1 MAETKEESVK
11 NIRKSITPRSGSL
24 TGERL
29 KESTAANVAI
39 ADNITKMTSK
49 FEKLSESQRKF
60 FESLIA
66 EVKKVPES
74 TQEFKKQQQ
83 VLYEKLIKTSE
94 ILKKELEK
102 ETDTNKKKEI
112 SEVIDQ
118 LESRKKDIK
127 AELPR
132 KPETIKE
139 RLAQR
144 HFRGDPNEV
153 AEKGYFGT
161 MFSQAKRELFGEP
174 KIQQEDKDFAE
185 QLTAGVKEFPK
196 KAKVENLKKPST
208 KEKTKDNLKGVSTLE
223 KKFSALLSEVTII
236 RKLVEGSLKYNP
248 KLKGSPYYQEDAEG
262 KKRAVSK
269 KMAATAGTGLYT
281 KDELGKKLGLTK
293 TEIKK
298 TDIKTLEEQAAKDR
312 LIDLEEPE
320 QTEEPREEEK
330 QEEKKKVEEVEK
342 PRKPETWK
350 EKLAYKNFKG
360 NPDEVK
366 KKGYFGAL
374 FSQTK
379 REIGGLF
386 GKKSGDLGKEE
397 NTQNEK
403 IEPIS
408 SDDKDTT
415 PENKKD
421 KKENTLSE
429 NIKKIAENSDKIVDI
444 LSKDINENLEKSTSI
459 DTNPTDEQRF
469 KTSASDTN
477 TEKEAFATTEPKSS
491 KASLSDM
498 MPNGIMNKLKGARSV
513 LSKGLKGAGRLA
525 KGAGRLG
532 TVMTG
537 SVAGASGAAVAGTVV
552 GGLATGMAIGD
563 KFNTSIEDG
572 GSGNLKDWW
581 RNTKLGGLRKQS
593 IAEKE
598 NERVSKNNADEIAK
612 KKGFASFEE
621 MKEHNKKLR
630 AVEKTKTNVAAAIE
644 TEQQNQQQNQQQPTT
659 NVVNNYNNAPAPEGR
674 KKEIDPPILPVR
686 TSDTSFIRYQDK
698 RMTRIL

>member
-1 MAETKEESVK
+1 MAETKQESVK
-11 NIRKSITPRSGSL
+11 NIRKSIAPRSAPL

-39 ADNITKMTSK
+39 ADHITKMSAK
-49 FEKLSESQRKF
+49 IEKLSENERKF

-83 VLYEKLIKTSE
+83 ALYEKLIKTSE

-102 ETDTNKKKEI
+102 ETDTNKKKQI

-139 RLAQR
+139 RLAHR

-185 QLTAGVKEFPK
+185 QLTADVKELPK

-208 KEKTKDNLKGVSTLE
+208 KEKTKDNLKGVSILE
-223 KKFSALLSEVTII
+223 KKFSAMLSEVTII
-236 RKLVEGSLKYNP
+236 RKIVEGSLKYNP

-298 TDIKTLEEQAAKDR
+298 TDIKTLEEQAAKDG
-312 LIDLEEPE
+312 LIDLETP
-320 QTEEPREEEK
+320 K
-330 QEEKKKVEEVEK
+330 LKKK
-342 PRKPETWK
+342 ET
-350 EKLAYKNFKG
+350 
-360 NPDEVK
+360 K
-366 KKGYFGAL
+366 K
-374 FSQTK
+374 Q
-379 REIGGLF
+379 
-386 GKKSGDLGKEE
+386 
-397 NTQNEK
+397 
-403 IEPIS
+403 
-408 SDDKDTT
+408 
-415 PENKKD
+415 PENKEDKEVSNEQLDLLAEIKEASVEQNKKTDEQLDLFKEIEKD
-421 KKENTLSE
+421 NKD
-429 NIKKIAENSDKIVDI
+429 IKKDIGVLANLAEKE
-444 LSKDINENLEKSTSI
+444 KDINENLEKSTSI

-469 KTSASDTN
+469 KTSGSDTN
-477 TEKEAFATTEPKSS
+477 TEKETFATTEAKSS

-513 LSKGLKGAGRLA
+513 LSRGLKGAGRLA

-537 SVAGASGAAVAGTVV
+537 SVAGASGAAIAGTVV